1 MIESASITDRQLA
14 TSCCWNNK
22 QNVRRLGTNRS
33 CRWQMLQNWAKK
45 NKETAVIFFL
55 ETGAIFYGIHPD
67 VAYVWAQICELI
79 KDKYPIR
86 FDKIRSQSTSGTFST
101 WHRFFISL
109 FFHSNW
115 RFVFRI
121 SSSSFQI
128 SGNCRSIYSIF
139 VCRCIQKLEARN
151 SRSIPTF
158 EFNTSARR
166 LSLPA
171 LSKLG
176 RFSRVKHRTAI
187 DFKQIIRRVFEKKKR
202 RPWRI
207 LTPKTTLVT
216 CSRGSD
222 WTYKDG
228 VERIA
233 LWTYSTVL
241 NLYWI
246 PSFIGQISKIIQL
259 LVL

>member
-67 VAYVWAQICELI
+67 VAYVWAQACELI
-79 KDKYPIR
+79 KDKNSIR
-86 FDKIRSQSTSGTFST
+86 LDKIRPQSTSGTCLT

-109 FFHSNW
+109 FFHSHSNW
-115 RFVFRI
+115 CFVFCI
-121 SSSSFQI
+121 SSSSFKI
-128 SGNCRSIYSIF
+128 SGNCRSLYSIF

-151 SRSIPTF
+151 SRSIPTC
-158 EFNTSARR
+158 AACH
-166 LSLPA
+166 LPA

-176 RFSRVKHRTAI
+176 RFSRVKHWTAI
-187 DFKQIIRRVFEKKKR
+187 GFKQIIRRV
-202 RPWRI
+202 
-207 LTPKTTLVT
+207 
-216 CSRGSD
+216 
-222 WTYKDG
+222 
-228 VERIA
+228 
-233 LWTYSTVL
+233 
-241 NLYWI
+241 
-246 PSFIGQISKIIQL
+246 
-259 LVL
+259 